1 VILEGNTTLYEMRAH
16 FQSVGVS
23 VHAVRGVYLSNRHYL
38 STDSL
43 DRLETGYFRLKDER
57 FGPFSGGNSYLIE
70 IPVGG

>member
-38 STDSL
+38 STVTV
-43 DRLETGYFRLKDER
+43 R
-57 FGPFSGGNSYLIE
+57 
-70 IPVGG
+70 